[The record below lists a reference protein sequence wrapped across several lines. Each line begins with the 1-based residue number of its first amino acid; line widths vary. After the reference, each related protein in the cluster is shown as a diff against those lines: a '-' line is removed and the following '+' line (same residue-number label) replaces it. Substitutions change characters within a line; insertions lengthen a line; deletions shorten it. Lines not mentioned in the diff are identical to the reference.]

1 MNTLFYVYAY
11 LRENGSP
18 YYIGKGSGDR
28 AWKKDKRE
36 INKPKN
42 KNLIIIVETNLTEIG
57 AFAIERKLISWY
69 GRKDIN
75 TGVLRNKTDG
85 GEGLSGWIASLDTR
99 KKMSESRS
107 GEKNHFFGK
116 KQTLESNAKRSN
128 SLLGD
133 KNPLFGVTGS
143 AHPKFGK
150 KYEGKNEG
158 DKNPFFGKKHSS
170 ESIAKRT
177 ASRLANK
184 LKKDLQ
190 GTQ

>member
-57 AFAIERKLISWY
+57 ALAIERKLISWY
-69 GRKDIN
+69 GRKDNN
-75 TGVLRNKTDG
+75 TGILRNKTDG
-85 GEGLSGWIASLDTR
+85 GEGLSGWIASPDTR

-107 GEKNHFFGK
+107 GERNHFFGK
-116 KQTLESNAKRSN
+116 KQTTESNAKRSN
-128 SLLGD
+128 SVLGD

-150 KYEGKNEG
+150 KYKGKNKG
-158 DKNPFFGKKHSS
+158 DKNPFFGKKHSP

-177 ASRLANK
+177 ATRLANK
-184 LKKDLQ
+184 LKKELQ